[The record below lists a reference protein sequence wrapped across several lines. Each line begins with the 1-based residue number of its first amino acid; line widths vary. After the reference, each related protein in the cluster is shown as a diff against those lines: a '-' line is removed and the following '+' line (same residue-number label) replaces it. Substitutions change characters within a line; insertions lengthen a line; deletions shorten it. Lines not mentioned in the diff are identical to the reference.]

1 MARVAAAAAAELAV
15 SIISA
20 DEQIQGRLTVIRQA
34 RTQTDA
40 ARGYTRLR
48 ETLGFYQSMTV
59 IDYGEEAATRF
70 DALRKQGVRIG
81 TQNLRIAVSAL
92 VVGAIVVTRNTRD
105 FIQVPGLVVEDWTVV
120 MAP

>member
-1 MARVAAAAAAELAV
+1 M

-20 DEQIQGRLTVIRQA
+20 DEQIQGRLAVIRQA

-40 ARGYTRLR
+40 ARGYSRLR
-48 ETLGFYQSMTV
+48 ETLDFYQSMSI

-81 TQNLRIAVSAL
+81 TQDLRIAVSAL
-92 VVGAIVVTRNTRD
+92 VVGAMVVTRNTRD
-105 FIQVPGLVVEDWTVV
+105 FTQVPGLIVEDWTVV
-120 MAP
+120 TLP